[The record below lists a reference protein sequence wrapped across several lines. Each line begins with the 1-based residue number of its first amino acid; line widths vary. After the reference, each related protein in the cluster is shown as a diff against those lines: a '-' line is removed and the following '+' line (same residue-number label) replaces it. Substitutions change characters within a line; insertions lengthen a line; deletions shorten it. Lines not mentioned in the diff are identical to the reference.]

1 MYLIILV
8 SAVIVFS
15 LNQNGLHTAENP
27 SPIMRT
33 SWQMGELSSPVF
45 HSGDVFWNISSRH
58 FDSSRVLFIIF
69 LRTSQIQHQ
78 NQKLAT
84 MLMGIHCIL
93 DIPIVL
99 FEGTAGTFENNA
111 TKNILTSSAIR
122 FASSY
127 SLLVVS
133 EDIDNVF
140 KYAETSGRLQ
150 LSDTPILI
158 LLMKK
163 ADDNCSGESASSV
176 EYSSLFK
183 YLWSSHQTANAIVF
197 VKSLNSCEDEI
208 LIYNPFIQMDDSTR
222 GQIYKYS
229 YTGAVDKYFQ
239 SVSWNLRGYPLRVAM
254 FPTDVTA
261 IKVCTN
267 GTESSSSCTFSGRDG
282 FILDELTKHMN
293 FTPCIVTPSDNVS
306 NSLEFANGTVT
317 GPLRDIANRKIDIA
331 MNSRNMKVSHIADV
345 DYVTPVIHFGM
356 MCVLAPKAPKVPL
369 WISLFRC
376 FSIAL
381 WATLVI
387 TYMLSVILWHGFPKF
402 TSSDHLQKHIHW
414 SRALCDV
421 LNILLP
427 TLFTKIFS
435 FRNDSQR
442 IFVAS
447 CLVFSIVITT
457 VFQGSLFVKL
467 KNPVY
472 YKDVDTLEELDQ
484 SGLPIITTFENL
496 YDVFDVI
503 DTTTGKRLS
512 KRLSICALTD
522 EELLEIIERGNSSL
536 LMSLIGIEMLFKT
549 YPKHARLVHL
559 VQECPAAY
567 FQSYMVPSGSPYLKA
582 INALVGRMFEAGLTY
597 KWYYDALYVN
607 SLPQYMLFAN
617 SDMHLRQK
625 AFLLSDML
633 IAFSILIFGLILS
646 GLIFLTE
653 YCIKK
658 YLSRSK
664 CLRIQRVFIC

>member
-1 MYLIILV
+1 MYLLI
-8 SAVIVFS
+8 SAAFVFS
-15 LNQNGLHTAENP
+15 FNPNGLHTAENP
-27 SPIMRT
+27 SHITRT
-33 SWQMGELSSPVF
+33 SWQMDEFSVPVF

-58 FDSSRVLFIIF
+58 FDSSRVLFIIL

-78 NQKLAT
+78 SERLAT
-84 MLMGIHCIL
+84 LLMGIHCNL

-99 FEGTAGTFENNA
+99 FEDTAGTFENNA
-111 TKNILTSSAIR
+111 TKNILTSSATR
-122 FASSY
+122 FAASY

-140 KYAETSGRLQ
+140 KYAETSGRLR
-150 LSDTPILI
+150 LSDIPIFI
-158 LLMKK
+158 LLIKK
-163 ADDNCSGESASSV
+163 IDDNCSDEFVSSI

-183 YLWSSHQTANAIVF
+183 YLWRLHQTANVIVF

-208 LIYNPFIQMDDSTR
+208 LIYNPFIQMDGSAR

-254 FPTDVTA
+254 FPTEVTA

-267 GTESSSSCTFSGRDG
+267 GTGGSSSCTFRGRDG
-282 FILDELTKHMN
+282 LILDELAKYMN
-293 FTPCIVTPSDNVS
+293 FNPCIVTPSDNVS
-306 NSLEFANGTVT
+306 NSLEFVNGTVT

-331 MNSRNMKVSHIADV
+331 MNSRNMKVSHVADV

-381 WATLVI
+381 WATLVV
-387 TYMLSVILWHGFPKF
+387 TYILSAILWYGFPKF
-402 TSSDHLQKHIHW
+402 SSSDHLQKHIHW

-427 TLFTKIFS
+427 TLFTKICS

-447 CLVFSIVITT
+447 CLFFSIVITT
-457 VFQGSLFVKL
+457 VFQGSLFFKL
-467 KNPVY
+467 KNPSY

-512 KRLSICALTD
+512 KRLSIFALTD

-549 YPKHARLVHL
+549 YSRHARLVHR

-597 KWYYDALYVN
+597 KWYYDALYLN
-607 SLPQYMLFAN
+607 SLPQYILSAN

-625 AFLLSDML
+625 AFSLCDML
-633 IAFSILIFGLILS
+633 IAFIILIFGLILS

-653 YCIKK
+653 YCLKI
-658 YLSRSK
+658 SK
-664 CLRIQRVFIC
+664 